1 MGKCLAGPI
10 PIAPRAMKTAVPSYF
25 PQLIDV
31 LNLISGNCEPQFV
44 YLIPVILKLLSKS
57 AILLPTTYRRTLSH
71 FRKQYY
77 CTNEIMWR
85 C

>member
-44 YLIPVILKLLSKS
+44 YLIPVILKPYFLECH
-57 AILLPTTYRRTLSH
+57 TTSLTL
-71 FRKQYY
+71 
-77 CTNEIMWR
+77 
-85 C
+85 